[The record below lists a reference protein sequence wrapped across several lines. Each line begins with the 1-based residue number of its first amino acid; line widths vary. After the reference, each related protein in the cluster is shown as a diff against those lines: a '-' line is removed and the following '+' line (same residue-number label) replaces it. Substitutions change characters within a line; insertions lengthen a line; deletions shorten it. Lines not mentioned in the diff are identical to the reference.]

1 MINRYIKKKKKKPN
15 QVLLDTNFKEDFNGE
30 PLALDRNIFE
40 LLSSAIHNDSL
51 ILSKINVIDYSLLV
65 IISDIGESDMKLLRV
80 GIIDYIRKYT
90 WDKQLEH
97 VGKIIINGLNTP
109 TIISPNDYRDRFK
122 AAAAMYFIGV

>member
-1 MINRYIKKKKKKPN
+1 M
-15 QVLLDTNFKEDFNGE
+15 
-30 PLALDRNIFE
+30 
-40 LLSSAIHNDSL
+40 
-51 ILSKINVIDYSLLV
+51 KI
-65 IISDIGESDMKLLRV
+65 MRV

-122 AAAAMYFIGV
+122 AAAGIYFIGV